1 MLKYFISSCGGNVSR
16 VVKPVGHELTTMLFV
31 GICSTT
37 EQPVHTRRLSCH
49 MVELEVSSPLNYLST
64 TSRPTTQIVFKLSQD
79 LKSIYSTQLLLV
91 FNNEYKKH

>member
-49 MVELEVSSPLNYLST
+49 MVELEVSSPLNLFINHESSNYTDCIQTLSL
-64 TSRPTTQIVFKLSQD
+64 IH
-79 LKSIYSTQLLLV
+79 I
-91 FNNEYKKH
+91 